1 MSDLSVWVC
10 LSKTGTT
17 LVFSDEP
24 TMQNGEWTGNLYVN
38 SSMYGQIE
46 RLIKQSSMTHQSA
59 PEQITFKVNKNGA

>member
-1 MSDLSVWVC
+1 MADLSVWVC

-24 TMQNGEWTGNLYVN
+24 KMENGEWSGNLYVN

-46 RLIKQSSMTHQSA
+46 RLIKQSSMTHQSQ
-59 PEQITFKVNKNGA
+59 PEQITFKVTKCI